1 MSTTAQLLDTE
12 LPAAHSRYAD
22 AVTEFI
28 ESYADMIAIERLLTH
43 AVPTQPLPTS
53 NNPPDIMSFHH
64 PVAAPNVGGNWGD
77 LIAAAFATRSAAW
90 PTADE

>member
-22 AVTEFI
+22 AVTELI
-28 ESYADMIAIERLLTH
+28 EALADVAAIERLLTH
-43 AVPTQPLPTS
+43 AVPTQPLPTFGDLPNLVS
-53 NNPPDIMSFHH
+53 LRH